1 MAIVVTI
8 ATMMQPRIE
17 INGHVASA
25 DDLRRLALV
34 NYGHFTSMQVRDG
47 CVRGFDLHMQRL
59 ADATRELFGSDLNLD
74 VVRGYIHHAL
84 DGESAN
90 VSLRVTV
97 FANSFDRTRPEKSV
111 SPDVAASTSA
121 ARDVAQLPPLRV
133 RSVHYQREFPHIK
146 HVGTFALFHHQRLAR
161 LAGFDDAL
169 LTTATGDI
177 SEGSIWNIGFWD
189 GDRVIFPIAP
199 ALRGVTLQLLEIGL
213 RRQGIEHAHRNVNLS
228 DLASLRAAFTM
239 NSGALG
245 QPIASIDACEFDIDP
260 QLTAL
265 LQRAYESNPPQPV

>member
-25 DDLRRLALV
+25 DDLCRLALV
-34 NYGHFTSMQVRDG
+34 NYGHFTSMQARDG

>member
-25 DDLRRLALV
+25 DDLCRLALV

-169 LTTATGDI
+169 LATATGDI

>member
-25 DDLRRLALV
+25 DDLCRLALV

-169 LTTATGDI
+169 LATVTGDI

>member
-25 DDLRRLALV
+25 DDLCRLALV

-74 VVRGYIHHAL
+74 VVRGYIRHAL